1 MTRHLDNKH
10 TSFSPGGTKHALIR
24 PSRESHAPFSPSR
37 TFHASFSPRGT
48 ASGSLERKRQ
58 GYVSII
64 NSRAPEGN
72 AVTDLFLGKSWD
84 LMVAGVARL
93 RVRHGQCPNSCE
105 SGYKNP
111 SRRCPEGRHNRV
123 TLDFC
128 RPSGAQSVKSIP
140 LLGLTPQA
148 ITCRR
153 SAANQ
158 SNRVFRHIQTLLF
171 VACLFAISLTPS
183 IADETT
189 NPSTSNEKPITSDDR
204 EHWSFAP
211 VSNPNI
217 PDVTDR
223 TWPRTPIDN
232 FILKRL
238 EDANLSPSPKANRF
252 TLIRRLTFDLTG
264 LPPTSDEITSF
275 ANDESADAYERL
287 VDRLLGST
295 SYGERWAQ
303 HWLDLARFAETDG
316 FEHDKIR
323 PDAWKYRDW
332 VIDALNRDL
341 PYDQFVRLQLAGDEL
356 AADDAWAQNA
366 TRFLLCG
373 PDMPDINLTEERRH
387 NFLNDMTATVG
398 SVFLGL
404 QIGCAQCHD
413 HKFDPVSQLDFYRLR
428 AYFDPIVEFQNRK
441 TVRLFE
447 PERIRPRKSYLMV
460 RGDFRRQ
467 GPQVSPSFPRIA
479 NPRNDSDPDD
489 SVIEGDKKLGPRTVL
504 ANWLTR
510 PDNPLATRIIV
521 NRIWQYHFG
530 NGICRSPS
538 DVGVMGEWPSH
549 PELLDWLAQE
559 LPRRNWSLKSLHRL
573 IVSSA
578 TYRQAS
584 VPTDATRNMLQKS
597 KQQDPDN
604 ELLARFPRRRLEGE
618 AIRDAMLAA
627 SNQLS
632 QRRGGPGVRP
642 PLPKELLVT
651 LLKNQWPVTPDK
663 EDHRRRSIYLFV
675 RRNLRFPIFQ
685 AFDKP
690 DMNASCPRRN
700 TSTIAPQALTL
711 LNSKLSLSAARALA
725 GKLIAQAGTDPSDQV
740 TLCYL
745 STLAR
750 FPTESELTTAVQFLT
765 GQAARLRVD
774 RRRASELAV
783 PVGLPQNSD
792 PFHAAALTD
801 FCLAVFNLN
810 EFVYID

>member
-1 MTRHLDNKH
+1 MTV
-10 TSFSPGGTKHALIR
+10 TSSVFLMMLAMLAADATKQPSKQSTER
-24 PSRESHAPFSPSR
+24 PLKPS
-37 TFHASFSPRGT
+37 
-48 ASGSLERKRQ
+48 
-58 GYVSII
+58 
-64 NSRAPEGN
+64 
-72 AVTDLFLGKSWD
+72 
-84 LMVAGVARL
+84 
-93 RVRHGQCPNSCE
+93 
-105 SGYKNP
+105 
-111 SRRCPEGRHNRV
+111 
-123 TLDFC
+123 
-128 RPSGAQSVKSIP
+128 
-140 LLGLTPQA
+140 
-148 ITCRR
+148 
-153 SAANQ
+153 
-158 SNRVFRHIQTLLF
+158 
-171 VACLFAISLTPS
+171 
-183 IADETT
+183 
-189 NPSTSNEKPITSDDR
+189 DR
-204 EHWSFAP
+204 DHWSFKPLSRP
-211 VSNPNI
+211 VVPLFNDSN
-217 PDVTDR
+217 
-223 TWPRTPIDN
+223 WCRTPVDR
-232 FILKRL
+232 FILQRL
-238 EDANLSPSPKANRF
+238 RNHHLQPMPEADRF

-275 ANDESADAYERL
+275 VNDESADAYERL
-287 VDRLLGST
+287 VQRLLGSAA
-295 SYGERWAQ
+295 YGERWAQ

-316 FEHDKIR
+316 FEHDKVR

-341 PYDQFVRLQLAGDEL
+341 PYDEFVRLQLAGDEL
-356 AADDAWAQNA
+356 AADDAWAKNA
-366 TRFLLCG
+366 TGFLVCG

-387 NFLNDMTATVG
+387 NFLNDMTGTVG

-428 AYFDPIVEFQNRK
+428 AFFDPIVEFRNRK

-447 PERIRPRKSYLMV
+447 PARIRPAKSYLMV

-467 GPQVSPSFPRIA
+467 GPQVSPGFPRIA
-479 NPRNDSDPDD
+479 NPRNDSVPND
-489 SVIEGDKKLGPRTVL
+489 SAIEGDKIPGPRTVL

-510 PDNPLATRIIV
+510 PENPLATRIIV

-530 NGICRSPS
+530 NGIFRSPS

-549 PELLDWLAQE
+549 PELLDWLARE

-584 VPTDATRNMLQKS
+584 VPTDAIRNMLQKS
-597 KQQDPDN
+597 KQHDPDN
-604 ELLARFPRRRLEGE
+604 ELLSRFPRRRLDGE

-627 SNQLS
+627 SHQLS

-700 TSTIAPQALTL
+700 ASTIAPQALTL
-711 LNSKLSLSAARALA
+711 LNSELSLTSARALSA
-725 GKLIAQAGTDPSDQV
+725 HLIERAGTAPVDQIS
-740 TLCYL
+740 LGYL

-750 FPTESELTTAVQFLT
+750 FPSSSEKQIAVRFLT
-765 GQAARLRVD
+765 EQAARLRAD
-774 RRRASELAV
+774 RRQASELAV
-783 PVGLPQNSD
+783 PTGLPQNSD

-801 FCLAVFNLN
+801 LCLALFNLN